1 MNYDAISPSF
11 LGETAHSPNR
21 YVKFTNLSRPEIS

>member
-11 LGETAHSPNR
+11 LGETAHSPNPLVSIK
-21 YVKFTNLSRPEIS
+21 VKNEE